1 MIVLLCKNLRKSFK
15 SFTHEQDV
23 QEVRQRTELFN
34 VTLLGF
40 LVSRG
45 RAAMIVLADS
55 NEFWTNSMWLVSLAT
70 ASMLYDVILWTRST
84 LQVNAAHLLIQ
95 SE

>member
-1 MIVLLCKNLRKSFK
+1 MIMLLCKNLRKSFK
-15 SFTHEQDV
+15 TFTHEQDV
-23 QEVRQRTELFN
+23 QEVRQRTELFH

-55 NEFWTNSMWLVSLAT
+55 NEFCDEQHVAC
-70 ASMLYDVILWTRST
+70 ST
-84 LQVNAAHLLIQ
+84 CDCINVV
-95 SE
+95 